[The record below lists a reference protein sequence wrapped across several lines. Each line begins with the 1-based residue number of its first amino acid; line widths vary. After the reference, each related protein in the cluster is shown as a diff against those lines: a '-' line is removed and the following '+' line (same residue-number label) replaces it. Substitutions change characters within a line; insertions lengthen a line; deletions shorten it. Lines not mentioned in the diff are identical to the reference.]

1 MRRLATP
8 VILDPRELK
17 EQVAYF
23 SDQEA
28 FSFDVESTG
37 ENRNVPSQNV
47 VNWMSMATHG
57 RAIVIPFGHPNGTE
71 LLSRA
76 TKRLDKAT
84 KKFIQIPARY
94 SEPPDQMRPSEVFG
108 LLEPLFFNTEQVKV
122 AHNATFDLISTAKY
136 YGGEAP
142 LPPYADTIVMQWL
155 LDENLNQKGLKD
167 LVRKYYDLTYDHDNV
182 GRCVEAHALDTV
194 AHYAL
199 MDARYTWFLY
209 QRFLPL
215 IEAER
220 LTGVFDLEMDLIE
233 ALLGM
238 GLEGAPVDVA
248 AIKELE
254 ADLSAR
260 LVEHEAAIYK
270 AAGQRF
276 NINSNPQKQ
285 KILFGPKS
293 EGGQG
298 LKPKKL
304 TPGGAPSTDA
314 EVLEAFPNNALAK
327 GMLEYAEVNKLL
339 GTYVLGYLGVE
350 GDPDRPCRIFDGRIH
365 ADFVQYGT
373 VTGRFS
379 CREPNLQNIP
389 RPDTDL
395 GKKIRGLFIA
405 APGHKLIVADYSQI
419 EMVVLAHFIGSGAL
433 FDGLH
438 NGLDPHTA
446 TAAVVYGVPPEEV
459 TKAMRQTA
467 KGINFAVVYGAGP
480 DKVAAMANISVKEA
494 KRFLEIHKK
503 SFPEIYRFKDAVIK
517 RAKTRRPASITTM
530 LGRKRRL
537 PAIFAREFKVAGKA
551 ERQAVNSLIQGSSA
565 DIIKLAMIR
574 LHRTLPE
581 GSRLLL
587 SVHDELVTMA
597 PDDLVE
603 ETVACVQEAMLGPGI
618 ADLLT
623 VPVLSDVKVVERWA
637 EAK

>member
-47 VNWMSMATHG
+47 VNWMSLATHG

-215 IEAER
+215 IEAD
-220 LTGVFDLEMDLIE
+220 TG
-233 ALLGM
+233 LLPCHF
-238 GLEGAPVDVA
+238 GLLLP
-248 AIKELE
+248 
-254 ADLSAR
+254 
-260 LVEHEAAIYK
+260 
-270 AAGQRF
+270 F
-276 NINSNPQKQ
+276 
-285 KILFGPKS
+285 LFGLWCGSSTAS
-293 EGGQG
+293 E
-298 LKPKKL
+298 
-304 TPGGAPSTDA
+304 A
-314 EVLEAFPNNALAK
+314 V
-327 GMLEYAEVNKLL
+327 
-339 GTYVLGYLGVE
+339 
-350 GDPDRPCRIFDGRIH
+350 DG
-365 ADFVQYGT
+365 
-373 VTGRFS
+373 
-379 CREPNLQNIP
+379 
-389 RPDTDL
+389 
-395 GKKIRGLFIA
+395 
-405 APGHKLIVADYSQI
+405 
-419 EMVVLAHFIGSGAL
+419 
-433 FDGLH
+433 
-438 NGLDPHTA
+438 
-446 TAAVVYGVPPEEV
+446 
-459 TKAMRQTA
+459 
-467 KGINFAVVYGAGP
+467 GAGP
-480 DKVAAMANISVKEA
+480 AGLAA
-494 KRFLEIHKK
+494 
-503 SFPEIYRFKDAVIK
+503 
-517 RAKTRRPASITTM
+517 PAGMS
-530 LGRKRRL
+530 
-537 PAIFAREFKVAGKA
+537 
-551 ERQAVNSLIQGSSA
+551 
-565 DIIKLAMIR
+565 
-574 LHRTLPE
+574 
-581 GSRLLL
+581 
-587 SVHDELVTMA
+587 
-597 PDDLVE
+597 
-603 ETVACVQEAMLGPGI
+603 PGI
-618 ADLLT
+618 KEKSVTEQFNAAGHDKPT
-623 VPVLSDVKVVERWA
+623 SIKPPKPAGYKRPTT
-637 EAK
+637 

>member
-8 VILDPRELK
+8 VILDPRTLK
-17 EQVAYF
+17 EEVAYF
-23 SDQEA
+23 RDQEA
-28 FSFDVESTG
+28 FAFDVESAG
-37 ENRNVPSQNV
+37 ANRNLPSQNV
-47 VNWMSMATHG
+47 VTWMSMATHG

-76 TKRLDKAT
+76 TKKLDKAT
-84 KKFIQIPARY
+84 KKFTQIPARY

-167 LVRKYYDLTYDHDNV
+167 LVRKYYGVTYDHENV
-182 GRCVEAHALDTV
+182 GRFVEGHALDTV
-194 AHYAL
+194 AHYSF
-199 MDARYTWFLY
+199 MDAKYTWFLY
-209 QRFLPL
+209 QMLLRL
-215 IEAER
+215 IEEQG
-220 LTGVFDLEMDLIE
+220 LSDVFGLEMDVLE
-233 ALLGM
+233 PLLGM
-238 GLEGAPVDVA
+238 GLEGAPVDVE

-254 ADLSAR
+254 SDLSSR
-260 LVEHEAAIYK
+260 LVDIEADIYR

-276 NINSNPQKQ
+276 NINSNPQRQ
-285 KILFGPKS
+285 KILFGPKE

-298 LKPKKL
+298 LKAKRL
-304 TPGGAPSTDA
+304 TGTGQPSTDA
-314 EVLEAFPNNALAK
+314 ESLEGFPRNKLCQA
-327 GMLEYAEVNKLL
+327 MLQYQEVNKLL
-339 GTYVLGYLGVE
+339 GTYVLGYLGVD
-350 GDPDRPCRIFDGRIH
+350 GDPNKPCRIFDGRIH

-389 RPDTDL
+389 RPHTEL

-405 APGHKLIVADYSQI
+405 PPGYKLIVADYSQI

-433 FDGLH
+433 WEGLH

-446 TAAVVYGVPPEEV
+446 TAAVVYGVRSEDV
-459 TKAMRQTA
+459 TKEMRQTA

-480 DKVAAMANISVKEA
+480 DKVAALASISVKEA
-494 KRFLEIHKK
+494 KGFLEIHKRQ
-503 SFPEIYRFKDAVIK
+503 FPEIYHFKDSVIK
-517 RAKTRRPASITTM
+517 RAKTRRPASITTL

-537 PAIFAREFKVAGKA
+537 PAIFARDFKVSGKA

-565 DIIKLAMIR
+565 DIIKLAMVR

-581 GSRLLL
+581 DVHLIL
-587 SVHDELVTMA
+587 SVHDELVTLA
-597 PDDLVE
+597 PDDKVE
-603 ETVACVQEAMLGPGI
+603 EAVSCVRTSMLGEGI
-618 ADLLT
+618 ANLLT
-623 VPVLSDVKVVERWA
+623 VPVLSDVKVVDRWA